1 MTASF
6 APAMPRRHVRLQR
19 SAILTLL
26 AGTLAVVFVMAVG
39 VGAVPIPAA
48 KVVAILLDAAGLP
61 TGVEIDNRDRAIVW
75 AIRLPRALLGVL
87 VGVGLALSGSL
98 LQGLFRNPLAD
109 PQLIGVS
116 GGAAFAAVGTI
127 VLGHSILQPFT
138 ALFGAYALPLAAF
151 CGCLATTALMY
162 RLSTVDGRTF
172 VATMLLAGIAI
183 NALAM
188 SGMGFFIFMSDD
200 RQLRDITFWMMGSLG
215 GATWN
220 QVMTVLPFIALPGLL
235 VAYLARALN
244 AFILGEREAIHL
256 GFDVEMSKLLAIGA
270 VALCVGAS
278 VAMSGVIGFVGLVV
292 PHLVRLIAGADNR
305 IVLPASA
312 LAGAILMLV
321 ADLVARTVVVP
332 AELPIGL
339 VTSAIGG
346 PFFLWLLV
354 SRRRDLG

>member
-1 MTASF
+1 
-6 APAMPRRHVRLQR
+6 MPQRHIRLQR
-19 SAILTLL
+19 GAILVALTAL
-26 AGTLAVVFVMAVG
+26 LAVVIVMAVG
-39 VGAVPIPAA
+39 VGAVAIPAS
-48 KVVAILLDAAGLP
+48 KVIAILMDTIGLP
-61 TGVEIDNRDRAIVW
+61 IGVEFEARERAIVW
-75 AIRLPRALLGVL
+75 AIRLPRVCLGIL
-87 VGVGLALSGSL
+87 IGGGLALSGAL

-127 VLGHSILQPFT
+127 VLGHSILRPFT
-138 ALFGAYALPLAAF
+138 DALDTYALPVAAF
-151 CGCLATTALMY
+151 AGCLATTGLMY
-162 RLSTVDGRTF
+162 RLSTIDGRTF
-172 VATMLLAGIAI
+172 VATMLLSGIAI

-188 SGMGFFIFMSDD
+188 SGMGLFIFMSDD

-215 GATWN
+215 GATWS
-220 QVMTVLPFIALPGLL
+220 QVATVFPFIALPGLL
-235 VAYLARALN
+235 VAYLARGLN

-256 GFDVEMSKLLAIGA
+256 GFDVETTKFVAIGA

-278 VAMSGVIGFVGLVV
+278 VAMAGVIGFVGLIV
-292 PHLVRLIAGADNR
+292 PHLIRLLAGADHA

-312 LAGAILMLV
+312 LTGAILLLI

>member
-1 MTASF
+1 MSAF
-6 APAMPRRHVRLQR
+6 APALSGRQVRLQR
-19 SAILTLL
+19 GAIL
-26 AGTLAVVFVMAVG
+26 AGLAVALAFVFVMAVG
-39 VGAVPIPAA
+39 VGAVPIPAS
-48 KVVAILLDAAGLP
+48 KVVAILLDAVGLP

-75 AIRLPRALLGVL
+75 AIRLPRACLGVL
-87 VGVGLALSGSL
+87 IGVGLALSGSL

-127 VLGHSILQPFT
+127 VLGHSVLLPFT
-138 ALFGAYALPLAAF
+138 DALGIYALPTAAF
-151 CGCLATTALMY
+151 AGCLATTALMY

-215 GATWN
+215 GATWQ
-220 QVMTVLPFIALPGLL
+220 QVVTVLPFIALPGLL

-244 AFILGEREAIHL
+244 AFILGEREAVHL
-256 GFDVEMSKLLAIGA
+256 GFDVETTKLLAIGA
-270 VALCVGAS
+270 VALCVGSS

-292 PHLVRLIAGADNR
+292 PHLVRLIAGSDNR
-305 IVLPASA
+305 IVLPASS
-312 LAGAILMLV
+312 LAGAILLLI